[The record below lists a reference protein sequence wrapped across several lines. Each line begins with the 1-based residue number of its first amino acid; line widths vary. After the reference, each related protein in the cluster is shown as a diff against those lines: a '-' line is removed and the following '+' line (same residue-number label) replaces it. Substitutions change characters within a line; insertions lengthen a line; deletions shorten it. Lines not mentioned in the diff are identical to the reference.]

1 MRPSGRLA
9 SRASSR
15 SSSTTSSLV
24 QAAAPTVCSKT
35 CQLSIVAQIF
45 WHAIFAWLRARQT
58 GSMVQLPRSNTSRFE
73 GIRVELAKR
82 IKEHRERL
90 GMSQGELAKA
100 VFTEHHLE
108 LGDGSNVPRRAE
120 PAPPEQYLWR
130 EHRCA
135 GKGGFA

>member
-9 SRASSR
+9 SRTFSR

-58 GSMVQLPRSNTSRFE
+58 SSMVQLPRSDTSRFE

-100 VFTEHHLE
+100 VFVTRNTISNWGTE
-108 LGDGSNVPRRAE
+108 GV
-120 PAPPEQYLWR
+120 
-130 EHRCA
+130 
-135 GKGGFA
+135 